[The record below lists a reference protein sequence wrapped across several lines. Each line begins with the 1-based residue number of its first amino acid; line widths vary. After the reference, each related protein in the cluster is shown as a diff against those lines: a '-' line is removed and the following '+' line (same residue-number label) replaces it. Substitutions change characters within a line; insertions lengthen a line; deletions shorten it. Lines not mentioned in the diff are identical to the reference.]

1 MSIASI
7 KAATAD
13 LLTPAVRRWAYGV
26 STAVLGVFLVYGL
39 VTADKVAAW
48 AGLFAAVTGMAG
60 AFVDE
65 TATPRHAADDDAT
78 RP

>member
-1 MSIASI
+1 M
-7 KAATAD
+7 TRY
-13 LLTPAVRRWAYGV
+13 LTPTVRRWAYGV
-26 STAVLGVFLVYGL
+26 TTAALGVCLVYGL
-39 VTADKVAAW
+39 VDGNQVAAW
-48 AGLFAAVTGMAG
+48 AGLAAAVTGMAG

>member
-1 MSIASI
+1 VNYPVCIA
-7 KAATAD
+7 
-13 LLTPAVRRWAYGV
+13 
-26 STAVLGVFLVYGL
+26 
-39 VTADKVAAW
+39 
-48 AGLFAAVTGMAG
+48 AAVTGMAG